1 MTQKNRIL
9 ELLVSEAH
17 AAVGGGTHEP
27 TQFVPDLFRC
37 TDSSIP
43 LLDGHIENP

>member
-37 TDSSIP
+37 TDSWIP